1 MLRNIRDETREYGSK
16 YKSIL
21 SEELHEKVNGGNS
34 EPGANVHEFLAI
46 DKIYWL
52 KRCSSEAL
60 KSCTFEDK
68 PMSTAISQ
76 LGIS

>member
-1 MLRNIRDETREYGSK
+1 MLRNIRDETRESGSK

-46 DKIYWL
+46 DKIY
-52 KRCSSEAL
+52 
-60 KSCTFEDK
+60 
-68 PMSTAISQ
+68 
-76 LGIS
+76 